1 MICVTSYLKF
11 MVSPGEAIGQT
22 QKIIRSEKTNGPN
35 KTGKSIRRKRKYTI
49 VKTAWL

>member
-22 QKIIRSEKTNGPN
+22 QKIIRSESRKQMDQIKLERVSEESAN
-35 KTGKSIRRKRKYTI
+35 IR
-49 VKTAWL
+49 L